1 MNYNSIILKPILSI
15 MAMVL
20 ALLMTETIKNL
31 FDFGVIMKIIAI
43 LLIPIALISY
53 IISIN
58 NLFIYLFT
66 FTR

>member
-53 IISIN
+53 IISIVVW
-58 NLFIYLFT
+58 FIK
-66 FTR
+66 